1 MNNVVYGAKC
11 NNKKLT
17 HPPFNEFAP
26 HQMMLFVCK
35 KAFRL
40 TLITCRPVSPLVRMI
55 RSEGIILT
63 QDRPKR
69 TGPASLR
76 GARGIQVSE
85 KSTPRAYEGAP
96 GAPCSQNLPSFPIWI
111 AKKKR
116 KLVSVE
122 ETGLTS

>member
-1 MNNVVYGAKC
+1 MNNVVSGAKC

-35 KAFRL
+35 EAFRL

-55 RSEGIILT
+55 RNEGIILT

-69 TGPASLR
+69 TGPASLKIER
-76 GARGIQVSE
+76 KFYSHSE
-85 KSTPRAYEGAP
+85 GYPH
-96 GAPCSQNLPSFPIWI
+96 CS
-111 AKKKR
+111 
-116 KLVSVE
+116 LVELSDSGV
-122 ETGLTS
+122 GRIHNRHGPAIVMH

>member
-1 MNNVVYGAKC
+1 MNNVVSGAKC

-35 KAFRL
+35 GAFRL

-69 TGPASLR
+69 TGPASLNVER
-76 GARGIQVSE
+76 KFIVTTKAIYSPYSLIELVTRQWGGIITDKVLQ
-85 KSTPRAYEGAP
+85 
-96 GAPCSQNLPSFPIWI
+96 
-111 AKKKR
+111 
-116 KLVSVE
+116 
-122 ETGLTS
+122 